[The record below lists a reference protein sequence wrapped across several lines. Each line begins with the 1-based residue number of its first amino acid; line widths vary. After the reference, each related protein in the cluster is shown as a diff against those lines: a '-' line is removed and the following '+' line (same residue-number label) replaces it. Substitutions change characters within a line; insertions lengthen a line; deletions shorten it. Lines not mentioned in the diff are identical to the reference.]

1 MMADTYHGL
10 PTPRTTLAARYV
22 RMPLTFPITSYAEVG
37 RCKPLSLAGFSSTG
51 PRRFDEPFSAFP
63 SWSLRIEC
71 AVRQGAHGGRAIII
85 VAKDQRPGRRLSKL
99 THVSVECVSVVPIPS
114 QQQRLHVGPVRI
126 RSPIG
131 RTPVDCCDSPHEGLL
146 DDPVVTAGH
155 VVH

>member
-1 MMADTYHGL
+1 MQPPGACLIAVASLGQSAAAIPFRRSM
-10 PTPRTTLAARYV
+10 TPRPIPARHWRSYGTE
-22 RMPLTFPITSYAEVG
+22 PLPSGAEALG
-37 RCKPLSLAGFSSTG
+37 
-51 PRRFDEPFSAFP
+51 EPFAAFP
-63 SWSLRIEC
+63 SWFLRIEC
-71 AVRQGAHGGRAIII
+71 DRCGKVRMGVGIII